1 MKWASLIAQ
10 WVKKLPAMQET
21 QVQLLGQ
28 EDPLEKEMAIHS
40 SILAWKILWTE
51 EAGGLQSMGLQ
62 DQTWLS
68 DQNTTTREIKCSFS
82 GSVVKKD
89 VFDPWLRKI
98 PWRKAWKPTPV
109 FLPGESHGQRNLA
122 GYCVVHGVTKSWTW
136 LKWFSMHV
144 YNYILSLCSEYKF
157 MTPEIFFL
165 FASLLYCAC

>member
-10 WVKKLPAMQET
+10 SVKKLPAMQET

-68 DQNTTTREIKCSFS
+68 DENTTTREIKCSFS

-109 FLPGESHGQRNLA
+109 FLPGESHG
-122 GYCVVHGVTKSWTW
+122 
-136 LKWFSMHV
+136 
-144 YNYILSLCSEYKF
+144 
-157 MTPEIFFL
+157 
-165 FASLLYCAC
+165 